1 MLIDEGAESKQQSR
15 GSFPMPSKKQQQRRE
30 YAAVQSLNRSGA
42 AVAHMWACV
51 LPVSLFY
58 IPKAH

>member
-1 MLIDEGAESKQQSR
+1 MKEPSQSSSQ
-15 GSFPMPSKKQQQRRE
+15 GEASSMPSKKQQQQRRE

>member
-1 MLIDEGAESKQQSR
+1 MKEPSQSSSKGEAS
-15 GSFPMPSKKQQQRRE
+15 SMPSKKQQQRRE

>member
-15 GSFPMPSKKQQQRRE
+15 GSFINAKQKA
-30 YAAVQSLNRSGA
+30 AAVQSLNRSGA